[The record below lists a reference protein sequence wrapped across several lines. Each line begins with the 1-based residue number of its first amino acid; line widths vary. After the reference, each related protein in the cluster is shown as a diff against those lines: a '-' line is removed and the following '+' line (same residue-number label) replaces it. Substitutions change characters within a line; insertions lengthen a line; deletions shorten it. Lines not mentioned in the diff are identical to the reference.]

1 MTDISDRL
9 AALGIAPIGHSYV
22 PLSAPELE
30 ELTDRLGSGL
40 PADYV
45 EFASTYGRCRLDAT
59 VPTVDGSHEFPLDE
73 FLGGGQDDMAL
84 LAMHEE
90 YADRFPAG
98 AFPIAT
104 NLLGDL
110 FLLWVTDPE
119 LPGSVWYASYYS
131 RSWLEPEELTFNADG
146 TWRVPCYLAARS
158 FTDVL
163 ARAEAAEETQ

>member
-1 MTDISDRL
+1 MSYISDRL
-9 AALGIAPIGHSYV
+9 AALGTESIGRSYV

-30 ELTDRLGSGL
+30 ELAGRVGSSL
-40 PADYV
+40 PSDYV
-45 EFASTYGRCRLDAT
+45 EFASTYGRCRLDVT
-59 VPTVDGSHEFPLDE
+59 IPTVDGSHEFPLHE
-73 FLGGGQDDMAL
+73 FFGGGQDDWSVI
-84 LAMHEE
+84 AMQEE

-131 RSWLEPEELTFNADG
+131 RSWLAPDELKFNPDG
-146 TWRVPCYLAARS
+146 TWRVPCYLVARS
-158 FTDVL
+158 FTDLV
-163 ARAEAAEETQ
+163 ARAEAADTTQ